1 MPFLGLRKKLE
12 SDGPLSISWPD
23 TFLKHLAIS
32 LWSKGF
38 VLFFIQNHYLN
49 HFSLLISSPLDHSTS
64 FHFFSQPRL
73 LLLVD
78 MFPTQAIRIIFC
90 KIKFGSM
97 DLHLEAQF

>member
-1 MPFLGLRKKLE
+1 
-12 SDGPLSISWPD
+12 
-23 TFLKHLAIS
+23 
-32 LWSKGF
+32 
-38 VLFFIQNHYLN
+38 
-49 HFSLLISSPLDHSTS
+49 
-64 FHFFSQPRL
+64 L